1 MFDDFASNRRRT
13 VQASLIAI
21 GCAFLAVNVQNAS
34 AADEPRGGKCIIIDT
49 DAYVDDLGAIASLAP
64 SKHVVAVVVT
74 EGMARPVE
82 GAGAIEKFLQH
93 IDPDIP
99 VVPGESVDPSR
110 RRLPENMPKSD
121 LEQRREVAESLNG
134 TVRRPLFPHAGF
146 GDLAPT
152 LLELTKDCTRVELL
166 IIGPWTSF
174 MRYAPSLLD
183 KVDAIVAQG
192 RPAPDELDAEPG
204 GFNCTYDRDSCL
216 AAFDMLVGRRVRA
229 DRHLRALWMDIPHS
243 PAGFGSAEA
252 GMKSDGSPAYPFS
265 PTIGWLDELKKSG
278 GAAAVFSD
286 VLANQP
292 SSWNDTSLGRAGRT
306 LSSTAGI
313 VREPRWPLGALRSRQ
328 HDQKRARGGHGKD
341 QFRTDGRPGL
351 PKP

>member
-1 MFDDFASNRRRT
+1 MS
-13 VQASLIAI
+13 
-21 GCAFLAVNVQNAS
+21 
-34 AADEPRGGKCIIIDT
+34 E
-49 DAYVDDLGAIASLAP
+49 
-64 SKHVVAVVVT
+64 
-74 EGMARPVE
+74 
-82 GAGAIEKFLQH
+82 
-93 IDPDIP
+93 
-99 VVPGESVDPSR
+99 
-110 RRLPENMPKSD
+110 SD
-121 LEQRREVAESLNG
+121 LEQRRAVAESLNG
-134 TVRRPLFPHAGF
+134 TVRRPLFPHTRF
-146 GDLAPT
+146 GNLAPA

-174 MRYAPSLLD
+174 MRYAPPLLG

-243 PAGFGSAEA
+243 PVGFGSAEA
-252 GMKSDGSPAYPFS
+252 GVKSDGSPAYPFS

-292 SSWNDTSLGRAGRT
+292 NSWNDTSLWDELA
-306 LSSTAGI
+306 
-313 VREPRWPLGALRSRQ
+313 ALYLLRPELFAS
-328 HDQKRARGGHGKD
+328 RGGHWEPCVPAHMIRSALAAAMAKTNSG
-341 QFRTDGRPGL
+341 QTVSQAST
-351 PKP
+351 KP